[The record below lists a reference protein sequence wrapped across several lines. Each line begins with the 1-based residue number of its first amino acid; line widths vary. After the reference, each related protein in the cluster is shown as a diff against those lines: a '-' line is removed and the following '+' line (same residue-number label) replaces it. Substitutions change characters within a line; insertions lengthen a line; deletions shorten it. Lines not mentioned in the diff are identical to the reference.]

1 MYTSPYPNDLE
12 GIFTP
17 SAVKLVS
24 TICLFINKFKRHV

>member
-24 TICLFINKFKRHV
+24 TIFCPFTQKL